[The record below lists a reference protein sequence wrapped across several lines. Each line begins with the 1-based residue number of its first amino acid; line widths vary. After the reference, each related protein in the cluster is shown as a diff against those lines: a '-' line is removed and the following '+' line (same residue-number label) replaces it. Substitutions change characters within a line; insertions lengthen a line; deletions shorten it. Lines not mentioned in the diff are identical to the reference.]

1 MEKASMIS
9 ESPFADFRTECKEIL
24 EEALKKRFPEVEKPV
39 LTLEKPPN
47 IEFGQLASSLCF
59 ELAKK
64 IGVKPVELAE
74 CLIEAMDKTRF
85 SLVDHVSQAGGGYIN
100 FHVNFA
106 KLSSLTIESA
116 RQFDADYGFV
126 KAERPLKII
135 VEHTSVNPLH
145 PIHIGQARNPMLG
158 DAIARILKAR
168 GHAVFRHYYID
179 DVGRQ
184 SAVIA
189 YGYKKLGKPKPEGKP
204 DHFIGKI
211 YTITSCI
218 IEINRLKR
226 ELERA
231 KAVSAVDEIAKI
243 NRELD
248 DWMSVAVE
256 LKEKFPELFEKLLD
270 RIGEDKDPESEVAT
284 LNQAYEV
291 GEKWAKEL
299 VREVSELCLQGFKET
314 LSRADVSYDS
324 WDWESDFVWSNR
336 VSEVLQRLK
345 ATPYVYRVGAVL
357 EFNAEKVVRDFN
369 LKKKL
374 GLREDYEVPPLTLVR
389 ADGTTLYTTRDMAY
403 TLWKFERAEKCINV
417 IGMEQSLAQLQLK
430 IALYAL
436 GYGKQADNLVHFAY
450 NLVSLPGYR
459 MASRRGRYITF
470 DEVMDEAVE
479 RAYAEVSKRSP
490 QLSEVEKRE
499 IANSVGIGAVRY
511 ALASVDPSKP
521 VVFTWD
527 KVLNFERNSAP
538 YLQYTHAR
546 ACSILRK
553 AAKKPENPS
562 YDLLKEKIERE
573 IVLDLASF
581 PETFAEAVDLLKPSM
596 IADFANALADKFNT
610 FYNALPVIKAE
621 PQGLSDARLAL
632 VDAIRIVLR
641 NALNLIGITALERM

>member
-1 MEKASMIS
+1 MIS
-9 ESPFADFRTECKEIL
+9 RSPFTEFRQECRKIL
-24 EEALKKRFPEVEKPV
+24 DDALKKCFPEVQLPSAV
-39 LTLEKPPN
+39 LEKPPN

-64 IGVKPVELAE
+64 FGVKPAELAE
-74 CLIEAMDKTRF
+74 NLTEAMDKTRF
-85 SLVDHVSQAGGGYIN
+85 SLIDRVSQAGGGYIN
-100 FHVNFA
+100 FHVDFA
-106 KLSSLTIESA
+106 KLTGLTIDSA
-116 RQFDADYGFV
+116 RQLDVDYGFV
-126 KAERPLKII
+126 KTEEPLRII

-158 DAIARILKAR
+158 DAIARMLKAR
-168 GHAVFRHYYID
+168 GHMVFRHYYID

-189 YGYKKLGKPKPEGKP
+189 YGYKKLGKPKPDGKP

-218 IEINRLKR
+218 VEINRLKK

-231 KAVSAVDEIAKI
+231 KAVSATDEIVKI

-248 DWMSVAVE
+248 DWVSVAAE
-256 LKEKFPELFEKLLD
+256 LKEKFPELFERLLD
-270 RIGEDKDPESEVAT
+270 RIGEDEDPEGEIAL
-284 LNQAYEV
+284 LNQAYEA
-291 GEKWAKEL
+291 GEEDAKLL
-299 VREVSELCLQGFKET
+299 VREVSELCLQGFRET
-314 LSRADVSYDS
+314 LQRADVFYDS
-324 WDWESDFVWSNR
+324 WDWESDFVWSGK
-336 VSEVLQRLK
+336 VAEVLQMLK
-345 ATPYVYRVGAVL
+345 ATPYTYKAGAVL
-357 EFNAEKVVRDFN
+357 EFDAEKAVQDLN

-403 TLWKFERAEKCINV
+403 TLWKFERAERCINV

-436 GYGKQADNLVHFAY
+436 GYGVQADNLVHFAY

-479 RAYAEVSKRSP
+479 RAYEEVLKRSP
-490 QLSEVEKRE
+490 QLSDVEKRE
-499 IANSVGIGAVRY
+499 IANFVGVGAVRY
-511 ALASVDPSKP
+511 ALVSVDPSKP

-553 AAKKPENPS
+553 AAKKPEKS
-562 YDLLKEKIERE
+562 AYDLLKERIERE

-581 PETFAEAVDLLKPSM
+581 PEIFMEAAELLKPNM
-596 IADFANALADKFNT
+596 IADFVNGLADKFNT

-621 PQGLSDARLAL
+621 PKGLSEARLAL
-632 VDAIRIVLR
+632 VDAVRIVLR
-641 NALNLIGITALERM
+641 NALNLIGVFAPEKM